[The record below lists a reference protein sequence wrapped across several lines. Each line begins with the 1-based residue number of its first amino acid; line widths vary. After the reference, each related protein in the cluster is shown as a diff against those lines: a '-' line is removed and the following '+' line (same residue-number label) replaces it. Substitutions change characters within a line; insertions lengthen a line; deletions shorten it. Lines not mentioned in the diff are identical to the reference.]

1 MPQIVSAGVFMSMPP
16 SQDESQTDY
25 PELSRSDALAVR
37 RTVMAAESSLRGWM
51 GTGVTLIGFGF
62 TIFEFL
68 KSVRSGQL
76 GENEPLEVGILLMS
90 IGMFSIIFGS
100 IEYWSTMRE
109 LHQEYGV
116 RFVKVYLITAL
127 LFVAIGV
134 VLILRIAF

>member
-1 MPQIVSAGVFMSMPP
+1 MSILP
-16 SQDESQTDY
+16 SQDESQTGY

-51 GTGVTLIGFGF
+51 GTGVSLIGFGF
-62 TIFEFL
+62 MIFEFL

-76 GENEPLEVGILLMS
+76 GENEPLEVGILLMG
-90 IGMFSIIFGS
+90 IGMASIIFGS

-116 RFVKVYLITAL
+116 RFVKVYLIAAL
-127 LFVAIGV
+127 LFVGIGV
-134 VLILRIAF
+134 VLILRIVY

>member
-1 MPQIVSAGVFMSMPP
+1 MSILPRK
-16 SQDESQTDY
+16 DESQKRY

-68 KSVRSGQL
+68 KTVRSGQL
-76 GENEPLEVGILLMS
+76 GENEPLEVGILLMG

-127 LFVAIGV
+127 LFVGIGV
-134 VLILRIAF
+134 VLILRISF